1 MLELAKT
8 PTLAPTSLIQ
18 LSMHVSGK
26 KFLFLLCFSF
36 QIGDILLTSNTA
48 RLAVWVALV
57 LIGCITVAGNSRGL
71 KGNSRKPCFL
81 SHPLIS
87 SITSTLR
94 TDVKKHVYLDSY

>member
-1 MLELAKT
+1 VLELAKT

-36 QIGDILLTSNTA
+36 QIGDILLTSHMV
-48 RLAVWVALV
+48 RLAAWVALV
-57 LIGCITVAGNSRGL
+57 LIGCITVAGTSRGL

-87 SITSTLR
+87 SITSYRREKICVFRFLLE
-94 TDVKKHVYLDSY
+94 D